1 MSTTAELTTAAV
13 FTRAET
19 IGQMLEERARGP
31 LGDDIRFL
39 FVNGDDVPPERTPTG
54 PDECVTLSFADALDL
69 ARRGAYHL
77 RSRGVQPGDRVLL
90 VLPTGPSFLAAFY
103 GCQVLG
109 AIPVPVVPPSSLA
122 RMDDHIARIARVA
135 TICEARAVVVS
146 QALLA
151 ITGLVRS
158 RFKEARAALS
168 NVVFGQDLLREEGR
182 LQELAHARPED
193 PAMLQFTSGSTGDPK
208 GVILPHR
215 SLLANMKGIGLA
227 ADFSRD
233 DVALA
238 WLPLFHDMGLIG
250 HFLASAAWGLP
261 LVLMPP
267 EMFIRRPREW
277 LKAIS
282 RYRGTCSAAPNF
294 AYSLCA
300 KKIKDRD
307 LEGIDLS
314 TWRVAFCGAE
324 PVNPK
329 TITDF
334 LARYEPYGF
343 QPTTFFPVYGM
354 AELSLAAT
362 FPLPGSPPRFDRVRR
377 HRFEQGGLAEPIV
390 DAGGEL
396 AEGVDAADVVSW
408 VSVGR
413 PLPDHEVRIVDPSG
427 APLGERREGEVEVRG
442 PSLMAGYYRS
452 PVATAEAIRD
462 GWLRTGD
469 LGYVAEG
476 DLFVTGRR
484 KEIIIKSGKNLY
496 PQDVEAAAARVD
508 GIRVGCCAAF
518 GVTNAARGTEDL
530 VLVCETRLDDAQDR
544 ARLMSEVRTA
554 VLEAIGATP
563 DVVVL
568 VAPGTVPKTSS
579 GKIQRDLMRR
589 RYRAG
594 DMKGGQGTLMTKV
607 RLKVAETL
615 ERVRTRALLPSLFRR
630 AVSRATALRA

>member
-1 MSTTAELTTAAV
+1 MSTTAELTKPATY
-13 FTRAET
+13 TRATT
-19 IGQMLEERARGP
+19 IGAMLEERARGP
-31 LGDDIRFL
+31 QGDDIRFL
-39 FVNGDDVPPERTPTG
+39 FVSPEDVPPERTAQG
-54 PDECVTLSFADALDL
+54 QDECVTLSFADALDL
-69 ARRGAYHL
+69 ALRAAAHL
-77 RSRGVQPGDRVLL
+77 RARGVGHGDRVLL

-109 AIPVPVVPPSSLA
+109 AIPVPVVPPASLA

-135 TICEARAVVVS
+135 TICEAKAVVVS
-146 QALLA
+146 QQLLA

-168 NVVFGQDLLREEGR
+168 NVIFGADLLREEAR
-182 LQELAHARPED
+182 VTDLAKVRPED

-208 GVILPHR
+208 GVILPHA
-215 SLLANMKGIGLA
+215 SLLANMYGIGRA
-227 ADFSRD
+227 ARFNVD

-261 LVLMPP
+261 LVLIPP
-267 EMFIRRPREW
+267 EVFIRRPREW
-277 LKAIS
+277 LKAIT
-282 RYRGTCSAAPNF
+282 RYRGSCSAAPNF

-314 TWRVAFCGAE
+314 SWRVAFCGAE
-324 PVNPK
+324 PVNPR

-334 LARYEPYGF
+334 IGRFETYGF

-354 AELSLAAT
+354 AEMSLAAT
-362 FPLPGSPPRFDRVRR
+362 FPRPGSPPRFDRVRR
-377 HRFEQGGLAEPIV
+377 DAFEHGGHAEP
-390 DAGGEL
+390 AGENEPDG
-396 AEGVDAADVVSW
+396 ADVITW
-408 VSVGR
+408 VSVGQA
-413 PLPDHEVRIVDPSG
+413 LPDHDVRIVDASG
-427 APLGERREGEVEVRG
+427 RELGERREGEVEVRG
-442 PSLMAGYYRS
+442 PSMMAGYYRA
-452 PVATAEAIRD
+452 PVPTAEAIRD

-469 LGYVAEG
+469 LGYLSDG

-496 PQDVEAAAARVD
+496 PQDIEAAAAKVE
-508 GIRVGCCAAF
+508 GIRTGCCAAF
-518 GVTNAARGTEDL
+518 GVSNPARGTEDL
-530 VLVCETRLDDAQDR
+530 VLICETRVSDPQDR

-563 DVVVL
+563 DIVVL
-568 VAPGTVPKTSS
+568 VEAGTVPKTSS
-579 GKIQRDLMRR
+579 GKIQRDLMRK
-589 RYRAG
+589 RYIAG
-594 DMKGGQGTLMTKV
+594 DMKSGKAGLMTKV

-615 ERVRTRALLPSLFRR
+615 ERVRTQGNVRNLLRKVKARVRR
-630 AVSRATALRA
+630 

>member
-1 MSTTAELTTAAV
+1 MSTTAELTRAATY
-13 FTRAET
+13 TRAET
-19 IGQMLEERARGP
+19 IGQMLAERAKGP
-31 LGDDIRFL
+31 LGEDIRFL
-39 FVNGDDVPPERTPTG
+39 FVNADDVPPERAPQG

-69 ARRGAYHL
+69 AHRAAFHL
-77 RSRGVQPGDRVLL
+77 RARGVKQGDRVLL

-109 AIPVPVVPPSSLA
+109 AIPVPVVPPTSLA

-135 TICEARAVVVS
+135 SICEATAVVVS
-146 QALLA
+146 AQLLA

-182 LQELAHARPED
+182 VTDHAVVSPEA

-215 SLLANMKGIGLA
+215 SLLANMRGIGLA
-227 ADFSRD
+227 AGFTLD
-233 DVALA
+233 DVAIA

-250 HFLASAAWGLP
+250 HFLASVAWGLP

-267 EMFIRRPREW
+267 EMFIKRPREW

-282 RYRGTCSAAPNF
+282 KYRGTCSAAPNF

-324 PVNPK
+324 PVNPC

-334 LARYEPYGF
+334 VTRFEPHGF
-343 QPTTFFPVYGM
+343 QSTTFFPVYGM

-362 FPLPGSPPRFDRVRR
+362 FPPAGTPPRFDRIRR
-377 HRFEQGGLAEPIV
+377 HDFEQTGKAEPLGDV
-390 DAGGEL
+390 DSE
-396 AEGVDAADVVSW
+396 AADSVTW

-413 PLPDHEVRIVDPSG
+413 PLPAHEVRVVDANG
-427 APLGERREGEVEVRG
+427 RRVGERRQGEIEVRG
-442 PSLMAGYYRS
+442 PSMMAGYYRS
-452 PVATAEAIRD
+452 AAATAEAIRD

-469 LGYVAEG
+469 LGYIADG

-496 PQDVEAAAARVD
+496 PQDIEAAAAKVQ

-518 GVTNAARGTEDL
+518 GVSNPGRGTEDL
-530 VLVCETRLDDAQDR
+530 VLVCETRLEDAQER

-568 VAPGTVPKTSS
+568 VGPGTVPKTSS
-579 GKIQRDLMRR
+579 GKIQRDLMRK
-589 RYRAG
+589 RYVAG
-594 DMKGGQGTLMTKV
+594 DMKAGAASLMTKV
-607 RLKVAETL
+607 RLKVAQTL
-615 ERVRTRALLPSLFRR
+615 ERVRTGSILP
-630 AVSRATALRA
+630 AALRRRR